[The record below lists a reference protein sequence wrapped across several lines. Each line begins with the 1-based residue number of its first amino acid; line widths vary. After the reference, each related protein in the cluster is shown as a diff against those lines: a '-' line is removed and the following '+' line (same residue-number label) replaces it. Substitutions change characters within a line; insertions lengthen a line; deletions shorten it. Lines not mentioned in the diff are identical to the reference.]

1 MKKEQVITEGMNN
14 RKLQDSSSKLIFG
27 NAQLCAQFLRD
38 YIDIPILKGIRA
50 EDIEDVSERYVPL
63 FTAEREA
70 DTVKRVR
77 LSDTQSLFFISL
89 IEHKTEVDYNVVMQ
103 LLRYM
108 SYIWEDYEKEAARQ
122 NQPCSRKD
130 FRYPPILPIVYY
142 EGKGEWTAVTNFKDR
157 IFLNDVFAKYV
168 PDFCYELVRLHDYTD
183 EQLIQ
188 KKDEISLVMLLNKL
202 QEAADLKELPDLR
215 EMGADIWKK
224 TSQELLDLIAKVT
237 TVLLYRLN
245 IPQDEVEGVIS
256 RIKERKMP
264 ELFEHFKGYDVQE
277 TRREARQEGREEG
290 IKEGRK
296 EGERRLLVAMVCKK
310 LRRGQGISE
319 IAGALETEE
328 SVVEHICGSA
338 MKYAPDYDE
347 DKIYVECYGESSD
360 E

>member
-1 MKKEQVITEGMNN
+1 MRSESRERTHITNRQV
-14 RKLQDSSSKLIFG
+14 QDNSSKLIFG
-27 NAQLCAQFLRD
+27 NAELCAQFLRD
-38 YIDIPILKGIRA
+38 YIDIPLLKDIRA

-63 FTAEREA
+63 FTSEREA

-77 LSDTQSLFFISL
+77 LSDSQSLFFVSL

-108 SYIWEDYEKEAARQ
+108 SYIWEDYEKEAAKQ
-122 NQPCSRKD
+122 NQSCSRKD

-183 EQLIQ
+183 EQLMQ
-188 KKDEISLVMLLNKL
+188 KKDEISLIMLLNKL
-202 QEAADLKELPDLR
+202 QEAADFKRLPDIR
-215 EMGADIWKK
+215 EMSGNIWEK
-224 TSQELLDLIAKVT
+224 TSKELLDLIAKVT

-245 IPQDEVEGVIS
+245 LPQDEVEEVIS

-277 TRREARQEGREEG
+277 TRKEARQEGREEG
-290 IKEGRK
+290 RKEGRK
-296 EGERRLLVAMVCKK
+296 EGERRLLMAQICKK
-310 LRRGQGISE
+310 LRRDQDVFQ
-319 IAGALETEE
+319 IADALEEE
-328 SVVEHICGSA
+328 CSVIEAICQIA
-338 MKYAPDYDE
+338 RKYGPDYDE
-347 DKIYVECYGESSD
+347 EKIYAEYYGAD
-360 E
+360 ENE